1 MLNQNDEK
9 EKNSVE
15 GQEQGKEAISAEN
28 VEYTIK
34 SMGLKKIVTQPRF
47 SSPDFQI
54 NTLLTSDLTSEEI
67 VESLKVIVE
76 MKDPL
81 MEFIKKYEDLSEK
94 LESNEKKYDVKKK
107 DAENMG
113 EWDWAIF
120 YAGIP
125 ALIIVTLLYKGKVIP
140 NFIMAVIIGLLSAV
154 GLVWGYLTIK
164 SDSQKRS
171 NELLK
176 ECEDISSVINALKQE
191 IKNLSGVKLL
201 KNAFFGV
208 STLSA
213 LFISKRLLNLSDIL
227 QKMLIIAE
235 DKENTASA
243 RLLAMENFLYLVRK
257 QAMDEKLMDET
268 KRANDL
274 AEEKIKEMQKV
285 RDAVNLQTEYQ
296 VWQDLGAEANKA
308 SVAHRLFKDN

>member
-94 LESNEKKYDVKKK
+94 LESNEK
-107 DAENMG
+107 NTM
-113 EWDWAIF
+113 
-120 YAGIP
+120 
-125 ALIIVTLLYKGKVIP
+125 
-140 NFIMAVIIGLLSAV
+140 
-154 GLVWGYLTIK
+154 
-164 SDSQKRS
+164 
-171 NELLK
+171 
-176 ECEDISSVINALKQE
+176 
-191 IKNLSGVKLL
+191 
-201 KNAFFGV
+201 
-208 STLSA
+208 
-213 LFISKRLLNLSDIL
+213 SKRR
-227 QKMLIIAE
+227 MLRIWGNGIGPF
-235 DKENTASA
+235 S
-243 RLLAMENFLYLVRK
+243 
-257 QAMDEKLMDET
+257 
-268 KRANDL
+268 
-274 AEEKIKEMQKV
+274 MQGF
-285 RDAVNLQTEYQ
+285 R
-296 VWQDLGAEANKA
+296 
-308 SVAHRLFKDN
+308 R